1 MLLWKKIRLNINI
14 KLGYIENN
22 LFIHRTLLHAS
33 LRADA
38 SNSAYGTPLTSS
50 ALAVA
55 NYCKKAVAAYGNI
68 LPPLVI
74 PEPIIRPNKS
84 SDSNLNKTLSTTST
98 VPPTLAQGKQSL
110 T

>member
-1 MLLWKKIRLNINI
+1 MLTTIVLT
-14 KLGYIENN
+14 
-22 LFIHRTLLHAS
+22 LFLAS
-33 LRADA
+33 LRADT
-38 SNSAYGTPLTSS
+38 SNSTYGTPLTSS

-74 PEPIIRPNKS
+74 PEPLIRPSKS
-84 SDSNLNKTLSTTST
+84 SDSNLNKTLATTST
-98 VPPTLAQGKQSL
+98 ISPTLAQGKQSL